1 VRSKAEEMEGGWM
14 WNADRV
20 VVGGTVIGR
29 IWQVGGDAWTWSE
42 WLVEEDE
49 AVEDRR

>member
-1 VRSKAEEMEGGWM
+1 VRSKAEEME
-14 WNADRV
+14 
-20 VVGGTVIGR
+20 GGTVIGR